1 MIHLKRSR
9 HPIKPHSIR
18 IYKEE
23 DTKTGYVRV
32 YIIPEGKFIKAYA
45 RQLSSS
51 ELISS
56 DAIQNGS
63 EYEFTIWK
71 REISADMYVEFDNG
85 FGTKIYQMGS
95 PDLFEFFDSEITFRG
110 NEVVPK
116 EYVETRWAT

>member
-18 IYKEE
+18 IYKEV
-23 DTKTGYVRV
+23 DTKTGYVRE

-45 RQLSSS
+45 RQLSAN
-51 ELISS
+51 ELHSS
-56 DAIQNGS
+56 DAIHDGS

-71 REISADMYVEFDNG
+71 REVSADMYVEFDNG
-85 FGTKIYQMGS
+85 FGTKVYQISS
-95 PDLFEFFDSEITFRG
+95 PDLLEFFESEISFRAS
-110 NEVVPK
+110 EVTPK